1 MAKYEVLV
9 YSKDGLPMGNIFSLC
24 RNFKWS
30 KTRNEAESV
39 SFDLDLADYEQ
50 YIEAIGFGAD
60 PLEFMEVGR
69 NDIRIK
75 RNGVWLLGTNIIKF
89 GYASDDPGVKL
100 EVAATGYLNYYK
112 RRYANIAYTNTPQE
126 DILWGVIDACN
137 QVNGGDYGIRRGT
150 HRGGTVL
157 RQRNQVRKE
166 VKSFF
171 QQMAQVIGGP
181 DFEFT
186 ADKLLNTFEAIGVY
200 RKDLRLVYPGNIAS
214 FNFGRSVEKVS
225 NFIYGIGSGNGE
237 DAVQAESE
245 DASSEDYLYR
255 REQIITYNSVVEES
269 TLQENIDAVKHYAA
283 DPIELPTVTV
293 EDGVLDLSVV
303 GIGDTLPLEMHG
315 SKSLAHINGN
325 YRIESIDCS
334 VDENGSETTDLTF
347 DNIDINAIISM
358 QDVGGSG
365 DAN

>member
-1 MAKYEVLV
+1 MARYEVLV

-39 SFDLDLADYEQ
+39 SFDLDLDKYEQ
-50 YIEAIGFGAD
+50 YIEAIGFGD
-60 PLEFMEVGR
+60 EPLNFMEVGR

-75 RNGVWLLGTNIIKF
+75 RDGQWLLGVNIIKF
-89 GYASDDPGVKL
+89 TYSPAEPGVKL
-100 EVAATGYLNYYK
+100 EVAGSGYLNYYK
-112 RRYANIAYTNTPQE
+112 RRYVTISYTNTPQE

-137 QVNGGDYGIRRGT
+137 QMTGGDYGITQGT
-150 HRGGTVL
+150 HTGGTVL

-171 QQMAQVIGGP
+171 QQMSQVINGP

-186 ADKLLNTFEAIGVY
+186 ADKKLNTYDAIGVY
-200 RKDLRLVYPGNIAS
+200 RPNIRLVYPGNIAS

-237 DAVQAESE
+237 DAVQANSEDVESE
-245 DASSEDYLYR
+245 QYLYR
-255 REQIITYNSVVEES
+255 REQIVTYNSVVEES
-269 TLQENIDAVKHYAA
+269 TLQENIDGVMHYAK

-293 EDGVLDLSVV
+293 EDGVLDLNVV
-303 GIGDTLPLEMHG
+303 GIGDTLPLEMNG
-315 SKSLAHINGN
+315 NKSLAHINGF
-325 YRIESIDCS
+325 YRIESIECS
-334 VDENGSETTDLTF
+334 VDQNGSETVDLTF
-347 DNIDINAIISM
+347 DNIDIGAIISM
-358 QDVGGSG
+358 QE
-365 DAN
+365 ANNEA